1 MTQQNGELSC
11 EFIDSVSTGNTFQTV
26 IQTEEND
33 SSRLPNIRNRN
44 LEPASW
50 FLTPDREHDP
60 NI

>member
-11 EFIDSVSTGNTFQTV
+11 EFIDSVRTNNTLRTV

-44 LEPASW
+44 LETTSW
-50 FLTPDREHDP
+50 FLTPDREDDP
-60 NI
+60 SI